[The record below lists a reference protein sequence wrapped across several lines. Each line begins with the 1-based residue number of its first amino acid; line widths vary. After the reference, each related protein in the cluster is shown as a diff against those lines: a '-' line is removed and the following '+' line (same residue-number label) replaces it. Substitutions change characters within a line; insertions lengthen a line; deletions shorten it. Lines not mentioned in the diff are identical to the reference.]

1 MPPPRMK
8 CMFDVNVNVKARML
22 TQTPAAMTPSPTE
35 ALAHKVDARTTGR
48 PPPSDLHY
56 PLQEQL
62 PGLGAALEVAPGV
75 FWLRM
80 GLPFALNHINLWLLR
95 DRLPHPSQSGVWQE
109 GWTAVDCGV
118 DNPATREA
126 WLQVEAHVLQ
136 GLPILRVLA
145 THMHPDHMGLAHWL
159 CERWQAPLWMST
171 SEYQSALL
179 ACHGL
184 SNFGGDPTV
193 QFFNAHGWNK
203 AEDLAVVRSRM
214 GYYPS
219 MVPKVP
225 GSYVRLMSGM
235 HVRIGD
241 RIWQCI
247 SGYGHSP
254 EHMALLDDTQQLM
267 ISGDMLLPSI
277 STNVSVYAME
287 PEGNPLQHFLDSLDK
302 MQQLSDDTLIL
313 PSHGR
318 PFQGAAARMAQ
329 LRSHHAERLEEL
341 LLACTEQALCAH
353 DILPLIFKRALDVH
367 QTTFAMGE
375 AVAHL
380 NLLWL
385 DGRLSREQDAAGTYR
400 FKTHA
405 LQSSAKPTG
414 D

>member
-1 MPPPRMK
+1 
-8 CMFDVNVNVKARML
+8 MFDVNVNVKARML
-22 TQTPAAMTPSPTE
+22 TQTPAAMTLSPTE
-35 ALAHKVDARTTGR
+35 ALAHKADAPTTGHS
-48 PPPSDLHY
+48 PPSGLNY

-62 PGLGAALEVAPGV
+62 PGLGEALEVAPGV

-80 GLPFALNHINLWLLR
+80 SLPFALNHINLWLLR
-95 DRLPHPSQSGVWQE
+95 DRLPHPSQSGMWQE

-126 WLQVEAHVLQ
+126 WLQVEAQVLQ

-193 QFFNAHGWNK
+193 RFFNAHGWNK
-203 AEDLAVVRSRM
+203 AEDLAVIKSRM

-235 HVRIGD
+235 HLRIGD

-287 PEGNPLQHFLDSLDK
+287 PDGNPLQHFLDSLDK
-302 MQQLSDDTLIL
+302 MQHLSDDTLIL

-318 PFQGAAARMAQ
+318 PFQGAAARIAQ

-353 DILPLIFKRALDVH
+353 DVLPLIFKRALDVH

-400 FKTHA
+400 FKTLA

>member
-35 ALAHKVDARTTGR
+35 ALAHKVDAPTTGR
-48 PPPSDLHY
+48 PPPSGLHY

-193 QFFNAHGWNK
+193 RFFNAHGWNK

-287 PEGNPLQHFLDSLDK
+287 PDGNPLQHFLDSLDK
-302 MQQLSDDTLIL
+302 MQHLSDDTLIL

-318 PFQGAAARMAQ
+318 PFQGAAARIAQ

-353 DILPLIFKRALDVH
+353 DVLPLIFKRALDVH

>member
-35 ALAHKVDARTTGR
+35 ALAHKVDAPTTGR
-48 PPPSDLHY
+48 PPPSGLHY

-193 QFFNAHGWNK
+193 RFFNAHGWNK

-302 MQQLSDDTLIL
+302 MQHLSDDTLIL

-318 PFQGAAARMAQ
+318 PFQGAAARIAQ

-353 DILPLIFKRALDVH
+353 DVLPLIFKRALDVH

-385 DGRLSREQDAAGTYR
+385 DGRLSREQDAAGIYR
-400 FKTHA
+400 FKTLAH
-405 LQSSAKPTG
+405 QSSAKPTG

>member
-35 ALAHKVDARTTGR
+35 ALAHKVDAPTTGR
-48 PPPSDLHY
+48 PPPSGLHY

-193 QFFNAHGWNK
+193 RFFNAHGWNK

-287 PEGNPLQHFLDSLDK
+287 PDGNPLQHFLDSLDK

-318 PFQGAAARMAQ
+318 PFQGAAARIAQ

-353 DILPLIFKRALDVH
+353 DVLPLIFKRALDVH

>member
-1 MPPPRMK
+1 
-8 CMFDVNVNVKARML
+8 ML
-22 TQTPAAMTPSPTE
+22 TQTLAAMTSTPTD
-35 ALAHKVDARTTGR
+35 ALAQMAQAPTRGQTPHSG
-48 PPPSDLHY
+48 LHY

-62 PGLGAALEVAPGV
+62 PGLGASLEVVPGV

-80 GLPFALNHINLWLLR
+80 ALPFALNHINLWLLR
-95 DRLPHPSQSGVWQE
+95 DRLPHPSQPGVWQE
-109 GWTAVDCGV
+109 GWTAVDCGI

-126 WLQVEAHVLQ
+126 WLQIEAQALQ
-136 GLPILRVLA
+136 DLPILRVLV

-171 SEYQSALL
+171 SEYQSALM
-179 ACHGL
+179 ASHGL

-193 QFFNAHGWNK
+193 RFFNAHGWHN

-225 GSYVRLMSGM
+225 AAYVRLMSGM
-235 HVRIGD
+235 QVRIGD
-241 RIWQCI
+241 RLWQCI
-247 SGYGHSP
+247 SGHGHSP
-254 EHMALLDDTQQLM
+254 EHMALLDDTQQLL

-287 PEGNPLQHFLDSLDK
+287 PDGNPLQHFLDSLDK
-302 MQQLSDDTLIL
+302 MQPLPDTCLVL

-318 PFQGAAARMAQ
+318 PFHGAAARIAQ
-329 LRSHHAERLEEL
+329 LRSHHAERLDEL
-341 LLACTEQALCAH
+341 VHACSEQALCAH
-353 DILPLIFKRALDVH
+353 DVLPLIFKRTLDVH

-385 DGRLSREQDAAGTYR
+385 EGRLSREQDAAGTYR
-400 FKTHA
+400 FKTLTA
-405 LQSSAKPTG
+405 QSSAKPTG

>member
-1 MPPPRMK
+1 MPPLR
-8 CMFDVNVNVKARML
+8 
-22 TQTPAAMTPSPTE
+22 
-35 ALAHKVDARTTGR
+35 
-48 PPPSDLHY
+48 Y
-56 PLQEQL
+56 PLGEHL
-62 PGLGAALEVAPGV
+62 PQSGTVTEVAPGV

-95 DRLPHPSQSGVWQE
+95 DRLPHPTQAGVMQE
-109 GWTAVDCGV
+109 GWTAVDCGI

-126 WLQVEAHVLQ
+126 WEHIETQALQ
-136 GLPILRVLA
+136 GLPILRVLV

-179 ACHGL
+179 ACSGL
-184 SNFGGDPTV
+184 SNFGGAPTV
-193 QFFNAHGWNK
+193 AFFKAHGWSK
-203 AEDLAVVRSRM
+203 PDELTQVQARV

-219 MVPKVP
+219 MVPKIP
-225 GSYVRLMSGM
+225 NAYVRLMEGAR
-235 HVRIGD
+235 VRIGE

-254 EHMALLDDTQQLM
+254 EHMALLDEQQQLI

-287 PEGNPLQHFLDSLDK
+287 PEGNPLQWFLDSLDK
-302 MQQLSDDTLIL
+302 MATLPDTTLVL

-318 PFQGAAARMAQ
+318 PFQCAATRIAQ
-329 LRSHHAERLEEL
+329 LQTHHQDRLAEL
-341 LLACTEQALCAH
+341 LSACTVQAHCAH
-353 DILPLIFKRALDVH
+353 ELLPVLFKRPLDVH
-367 QTTFAMGE
+367 QTTFALGE

-385 DGRLSREQDAAGTYR
+385 SGQMQRDRGADGVVRFSTSPSDAPSPGARLS
-400 FKTHA
+400 
-405 LQSSAKPTG
+405 LL
-414 D
+414 

>member
-35 ALAHKVDARTTGR
+35 ALAHKVDAPTTGR
-48 PPPSDLHY
+48 PPPSGLHY

-193 QFFNAHGWNK
+193 RFFNAHGWNK

-287 PEGNPLQHFLDSLDK
+287 PDGNPLQHFLDSLDK
-302 MQQLSDDTLIL
+302 MQHLSDDTLIL

-353 DILPLIFKRALDVH
+353 DVLPLIFKRALDVH

>member
-1 MPPPRMK
+1 
-8 CMFDVNVNVKARML
+8 MFDVNVNVKARML

-35 ALAHKVDARTTGR
+35 ALAHKADAPKTGHS
-48 PPPSDLHY
+48 PPSGLHY

-95 DRLPHPSQSGVWQE
+95 DRLPHPNQSGVWQE

-126 WLQVEAHVLQ
+126 WLQVEAQVLQ

-193 QFFNAHGWNK
+193 RFFNAHGWNK
-203 AEDLAVVRSRM
+203 AEDLAVVKSRM

-235 HVRIGD
+235 HVRIGN

-287 PEGNPLQHFLDSLDK
+287 PDGNPLQHFLDSLDK
-302 MQQLSDDTLIL
+302 MQHLSDDTLIL

-318 PFQGAAARMAQ
+318 PFQGAAARIAQ

-353 DILPLIFKRALDVH
+353 DVLPLIFKRALDVH

-400 FKTHA
+400 FKTLA